1 MDQRFLDQ
9 NRFFFLNTNYTHT
22 HFIRNPNR
30 FECICMCV
38 CVGKVSTRF
47 RHTATQFPRG
57 WDLRPVPKFGGY
69 NGMDDSVFVCV
80 CWTSLSDPQSLA
92 LHQSLGVDF
101 FIFAYI
107 CREEREKSLGSVGPP
122 KIPNI
127 PGMWVAKFFKDRR
140 KFEFEISNGSPV
152 THQRAT
158 QKCSHGGEMESPQCH
173 MIPQPILSAAAIHFF
188 FVAVDFICLAYRC
201 MGTMWMITHIHQ
213 WTPVGCILDHT
224 SIYSLSFGKSKRP
237 WKGTEASNKH
247 IGYFFLIKEN
257 LQTAQDNN
265 KNIQIGHLQGYIWY
279 CCLPQ

>member
-152 THQRAT
+152 THQTRHTEMLARRRNGESAV
-158 QKCSHGGEMESPQCH
+158 SHDSP
-173 MIPQPILSAAAIHFF
+173 AHFVRGRYPLF
-188 FVAVDFICLAYRC
+188 FCRSRFYLFGLPVHGNYVDDY
-201 MGTMWMITHIHQ
+201 
-213 WTPVGCILDHT
+213 PHT
-224 SIYSLSFGKSKRP
+224 SVNTCWMHFGSHIYLFTFVRQKQETLERNWS
-237 WKGTEASNKH
+237 
-247 IGYFFLIKEN
+247 
-257 LQTAQDNN
+257 Q
-265 KNIQIGHLQGYIWY
+265 
-279 CCLPQ
+279 